1 MRIGPGPTARVSA
14 THHSSESQDRSCLA
28 NRTGMLDT
36 CLSSQLHLGVLYSE
50 GSHTTQ
56 PCLAST
62 QKGPVYCRELGM
74 GNVHPIQ
81 ACGLWASRRK
91 GTAASSQA
99 GSITR
104 ACQQAGPSNKSCG
117 TRACVC
123 CVDGAAEGGTEGG
136 TLWSSRSASAK
147 GAAECCLCKRSKP
160 VGPPKIFVV
169 EARFPYGEVRLAS
182 NSTSFLSP

>member
-1 MRIGPGPTARVSA
+1 MCLPPITALRVRIEAAWPTGLGCW
-14 THHSSESQDRSCLA
+14 TLA
-28 NRTGMLDT
+28 
-36 CLSSQLHLGVLYSE
+36 SPPQLHLGVLYSE
-50 GSHTTQ
+50 GSHITQ

-99 GSITR
+99 GSVTR

-117 TRACVC
+117 TKACVC
-123 CVDGAAEGGTEGG
+123 CIDGAAGWDA
-136 TLWSSRSASAK
+136 LDSRSASAK
-147 GAAECCLCKRSKP
+147 CAAECCRCKRSKP
-160 VGPPKIFVV
+160 AGPPKIFVV

-182 NSTSFLSP
+182 NSTSILSP